1 MKLQNIIFSK
11 DNVSLSLC
19 DPRAMAMASAPKQP
33 QQHPSTSKPP
43 RHPSSAAAGESQ
55 ILNPNPNP
63 STSLLPPMANSPIT
77 MAREDQIL
85 ARSTHLTRT
94 ELLRRRS
101 HHLKQLSKVYRD
113 HYWALME
120 DLKAQYRE
128 YYWRFGVSPFKDEQ
142 NQPNKRPRLG
152 PEGETGDGD
161 PVEGCGENGNNNG
174 GSNGVTSD
182 PHTKSCSRCSYGG
195 CKFKAMA
202 LTNFCHLHIVNDKK
216 QKLYKAC
223 EYVIKRAQS
232 GPITCSR
239 PTLASTVPSLCNM
252 HFLKAQKHVARA
264 LKDAG
269 LNVSSSSKVPPK
281 FHVIIAAFV
290 HHIQGKR
297 KASVKEDKLKSVVK
311 EEHTS

>member
-1 MKLQNIIFSK
+1 
-11 DNVSLSLC
+11 
-19 DPRAMAMASAPKQP
+19 MASAPKQP
-33 QQHPSTSKPP
+33 LQHPCASKPP
-43 RHPSSAAAGESQ
+43 RYPSSAAAIAAAADSQ
-55 ILNPNPNP
+55 IPNPNPNP
-63 STSLLPPMANSPIT
+63 STNVSPSMANSPIS
-77 MAREDQIL
+77 MPREDQIL
-85 ARSTHLTRT
+85 ARSSHLTRT

-142 NQPNKRPRLG
+142 NNKRPRMEL
-152 PEGETGDGD
+152 EGENGDGD
-161 PVEGCGENGNNNG
+161 AVEGSGDNVNNNG

-182 PHTKSCSRCSYGG
+182 LYTKGNSRCSYGG

-202 LTNFCHLHIVNDKK
+202 LTNYCHLHIINDKK

-281 FHVIIAAFV
+281 FHVIVAAFV
-290 HHIQGKR
+290 HHIQEKR
-297 KASVKEDKLKSVVK
+297 KSAMKESKLESVVK
-311 EEHTS
+311 EEHAS